1 VTVAERRH
9 EIGVLRSVG
18 ASRAQIWAL
27 FLGEAAVLGL
37 TGAVLGVPA
46 GVGLAHLGLDPMK
59 GVLSDLFIALESS
72 QVVVTPEAIFFA
84 SLTGIMTGL
93 LAALKPAV
101 RAALDQP
108 ADAVR
113 RNPQPVSWEFRLA
126 QLSLSLGLM
135 AFGLIL
141 IFVRARLQV
150 RTGSYGGLVLVLL
163 GLLLLTPLMAAGMAR
178 LLQPVIRIMLGLE
191 ARLAADNLVRSPGRT
206 GLVITALAAGVA
218 MVLQTAGVIRS
229 NEDAIL
235 KWVDESIAADLFITS
250 GSPVSGSGQNMP
262 LKEDFGKQIEAAFPA
277 VRAALPVRFHQT
289 DFGDKLVFIV
299 ALDSQGFYEA
309 DKAQGTVPGLDLY
322 PRLSQSNN
330 ILISEN
336 FAALYGTRTGDAI
349 RLPESRE
356 PIQFQVI
363 GTVVDYSWN
372 RGTIIMDRDLYKRC
386 FNDSLV
392 DAFDVYVRPGKD
404 PDAVRDAVTRL
415 WGVEH
420 SLVVMKRDELRQ
432 RIADMIR
439 RLFGIAYSQEIV
451 VGLVAAMGVV
461 MALLISV
468 LQRRRELGLLRA
480 VGATR
485 AQILRTV
492 LAEATLMGLIGTLIG
507 LAVGVPL
514 EWYCV
519 QVILFEEAGFLFP
532 VLIPWLEAGV
542 IAGIALLVATLAGLG
557 PAWHTSRLRI
567 PEAIAYE

>member
-1 VTVAERRH
+1 
-9 EIGVLRSVG
+9 
-18 ASRAQIWAL
+18 
-27 FLGEAAVLGL
+27 
-37 TGAVLGVPA
+37 
-46 GVGLAHLGLDPMK
+46 
-59 GVLSDLFIALESS
+59 
-72 QVVVTPEAIFFA
+72 
-84 SLTGIMTGL
+84 
-93 LAALKPAV
+93 
-101 RAALDQP
+101 
-108 ADAVR
+108 
-113 RNPQPVSWEFRLA
+113 
-126 QLSLSLGLM
+126 
-135 AFGLIL
+135 
-141 IFVRARLQV
+141 
-150 RTGSYGGLVLVLL
+150 
-163 GLLLLTPLMAAGMAR
+163 
-178 LLQPVIRIMLGLE
+178 
-191 ARLAADNLVRSPGRT
+191 
-206 GLVITALAAGVA
+206 
-218 MVLQTAGVIRS
+218 
-229 NEDAIL
+229 
-235 KWVDESIAADLFITS
+235 
-250 GSPVSGSGQNMP
+250 
-262 LKEDFGKQIEAAFPA
+262 
-277 VRAALPVRFHQT
+277 
-289 DFGDKLVFIV
+289 
-299 ALDSQGFYEA
+299 
-309 DKAQGTVPGLDLY
+309 VPGLDLY
-322 PRLSQSNN
+322 PLLCKPNN

-336 FAALYGTRTGDAI
+336 FAALYGTRAGDTI
-349 RLPESRE
+349 TLPESRE
-356 PIQFQVI
+356 PIPFHVV

-386 FNDSLV
+386 FHDSLV
-392 DAFDVYVRPGKD
+392 DAYDVYIWPGKD
-404 PDAVRDAVTRL
+404 PDVVREAVTRL

-485 AQILRTV
+485 AQILGTV

-542 IAGIALLVATLAGLG
+542 IAGIALVVATMAGLG